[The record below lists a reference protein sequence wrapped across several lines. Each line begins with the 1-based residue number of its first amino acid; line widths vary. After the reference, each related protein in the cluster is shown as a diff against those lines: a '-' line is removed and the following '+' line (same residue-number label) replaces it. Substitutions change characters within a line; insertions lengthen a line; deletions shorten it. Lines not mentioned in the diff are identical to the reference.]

1 MRRIVVVLVVALLA
15 LSLAGCGGGSEPTTE
30 APPAAAAPAEAPAT
44 EVGLDPD
51 RSSNDSDIA
60 PVAFPSFA
68 TTDTPAV
75 FKEKLDAKRPM
86 LIFFH
91 DNRQQV
97 TADLRAEMDAVMTEY
112 RGLIDLITFNTE
124 GEVASLEVQAAVTYA
139 SELGITG
146 TPYLI
151 VVDRNGFITWRS
163 KGYAERNVIER
174 EVERA
179 TR

>member
-15 LSLAGCGGGSEPTTE
+15 LSLAGCGGGAETTTE
-30 APPAAAAPAEAPAT
+30 TPPAAAAPAESPAT
-44 EVGLDPD
+44 EVGLNPD
-51 RSSNDSDIA
+51 RSANDSDMA
-60 PVAFPSFA
+60 PAPFPSFA
-68 TTDTPAV
+68 TTETPAV

-86 LIFFH
+86 LVFFH

-97 TADLRAEMDAVMTEY
+97 TTDLRTEVDAVMAEY
-112 RGLIDLITFNTE
+112 RGLIDVITFNTE
-124 GEVASLEVQAAVTYA
+124 GDATSADVQAAVTYA
-139 SELGITG
+139 SELGVTG

-151 VVDRNGFITWRS
+151 VVDRNGFITWRL